1 MSARHELGPQP
12 GRARPGTHELP
23 THLDAANKPFLGVT
37 LPQFFA
43 LVGAVAGGVILAG
56 HLPTTIALPARLA
69 VGAVLC
75 ALLAALALLRPAGKT
90 LWEWAGL
97 LRAYAGQARVT
108 VWTRTE
114 SE

>member
-1 MSARHELGPQP
+1 MSTR
-12 GRARPGTHELP
+12 HELP

-56 HLPTTIALPARLA
+56 RLPTTLPILTRLGA
-69 VGAVLC
+69 GAVLC

-90 LWEWAGL
+90 LWAWGGL

-114 SE
+114 GE